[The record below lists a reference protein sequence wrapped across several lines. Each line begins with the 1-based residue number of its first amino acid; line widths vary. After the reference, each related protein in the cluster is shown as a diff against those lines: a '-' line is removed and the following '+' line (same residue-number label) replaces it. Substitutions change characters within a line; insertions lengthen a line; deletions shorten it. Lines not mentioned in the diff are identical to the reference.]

1 MDAHRY
7 DMHRDPAQSTNS
19 MGAWD
24 RPIQGLEGLLGTWGL
39 AAAHGRTRTLVAEA
53 PGNTDWHGLPQRLL
67 FWHQELTNSLK
78 APVLGCL
85 GPNIQLGEHSPIS
98 SSSGS

>member
-1 MDAHRY
+1 
-7 DMHRDPAQSTNS
+7 

-53 PGNTDWHGLPQRLL
+53 PGNIDQHLL
-67 FWHQELTNSLK
+67 SRKSPYWHQDLALPNSLL
-78 APVLGCL
+78 APGLEHL
-85 GPNIQLGEHSPIS
+85 RPNNQQDRNTAIIRRAT
-98 SSSGS
+98 